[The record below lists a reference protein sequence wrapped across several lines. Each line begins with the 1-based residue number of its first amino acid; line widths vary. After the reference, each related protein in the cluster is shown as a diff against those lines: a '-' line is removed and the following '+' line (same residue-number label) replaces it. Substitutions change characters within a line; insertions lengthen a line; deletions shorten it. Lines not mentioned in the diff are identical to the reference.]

1 MLFITLLCVRKN
13 GATFE
18 EKKKNFFFFF
28 LSLFVF
34 GLNLTELCE
43 TSTSRELSLPRRGRG
58 NLWELLGKKNDLP
71 VI

>member
-18 EKKKNFFFFF
+18 EKKKNFSFFS

-43 TSTSRELSLPRRGRG
+43 TSTSRELSLPRRGRE

>member
-18 EKKKNFFFFF
+18 EKKKNFFFS

-43 TSTSRELSLPRRGRG
+43 TSTSCEFSFPRRGRE
-58 NLWELLGKKNDLP
+58 NLWELLGKKKK
-71 VI
+71 IYQ